1 MRADSVTT
9 GVPDRRAADGQNPS
23 TPVVLAL
30 TLESIPMTESVQ
42 ETPASTLHEAAVP
55 LAWVPIRSL
64 SPQHRDA
71 AVAHL
76 LLLPERDR
84 YLRFGFQAGDTQIAR
99 YVAGIHFDRDDVFGV
114 FNRKLDI
121 VALAHVAYPDSEAAG
136 APAEFGVSVLP
147 HLRGSGIGSR
157 LFAHA
162 MLHVRNRGLEKIY
175 IHALSENTAM
185 LRIARRAGA
194 TIERNGTESEA
205 YLRLP
210 HDTLASH
217 AEALIGEGAAA
228 LDYRIKQQAKLV
240 DSLIGA
246 IGEVRSGAASAGR
259 EKV

>member
-1 MRADSVTT
+1 
-9 GVPDRRAADGQNPS
+9 
-23 TPVVLAL
+23 
-30 TLESIPMTESVQ
+30 MTESVQ
-42 ETPASTLHEAAVP
+42 EATPASAPHEATVP

-64 SPQHRDA
+64 SAHHRDA
-71 AVAHL
+71 ALAHL

-84 YLRFGFQAGDTQIAR
+84 YLRFGFQANDSQIAR
-99 YVAGIHFDRDDVFGV
+99 YVAGVDFDNDEVFGV

-121 VALAHVAYPDSEAAG
+121 VALAHVAYPDPGVTG

-194 TIERNGTESEA
+194 TIERSGSESEA

-228 LDYRIKQQAKLV
+228 LDYRIKQQARLV
-240 DSLIGA
+240 DSLLDA
-246 IGEVRSGAASAGR
+246 IGEVRSGASSAGH